1 MPDEIATRAHLLL
14 MLGLVAGLA
23 LIPVVGWLW
32 RLVTGAREGASAG
45 TAVGGGLWAAC
56 LLYAAFEIG
65 GWVTSL
71 RQGAQAE
78 GRITGFEARK
88 TAVGPSGT
96 VAQARTA
103 TLVVPQ
109 IVFRTPDGREHRF
122 DALGGS
128 LEGRKV
134 GDRVTVRYDPANPA
148 SATTADFQN
157 ERGALAFFAWLGGIV
172 ALVAVWMGWGAVGD
186 LQRERASP
194 APGAR
199 GKARRAAVP
208 TQATGGFAVWR
219 DGPGQAWRPP
229 LRRAGL
235 LCLVLALVLPFVL
248 VELQDAHLLEVFGF
262 AFVGIAAALLC
273 FGLAA
278 ALERGAASAHVL
290 FGRLIGVAGFGG
302 FAFILWALRGG

>member
-32 RLVTGAREGASAG
+32 RKATGASEGTSAG
-45 TAVGGGLWAAC
+45 TAVGGGLWAGC
-56 LLYAAFEIG
+56 LLVAAFEIG

-71 RQGAQAE
+71 QQGAVAE
-78 GRITGFEARK
+78 GRIEGFEAEK
-88 TAVGPSGT
+88 VSIGPSGT
-96 VAQARTA
+96 VARARTA
-103 TLVVPQ
+103 TSVSPQ

-122 DALGGS
+122 EALGGS
-128 LEGRKV
+128 LEGREV

-148 SATTADFQN
+148 SATTVDFQN
-157 ERGALAFFAWLGGIV
+157 ERGALAFFAWLGGV
-172 ALVAVWMGWGAVGD
+172 AALISVWMGWGAIGD
-186 LQRERASP
+186 LRRERAE
-194 APGAR
+194 AAAAGRR
-199 GKARRAAVP
+199 GKAKRAAVS
-208 TQATGGFAVWR
+208 ATRFAAWR
-219 DGPGQAWRPP
+219 DGPRGQSWRAP

-235 LCLVLALVLPFVL
+235 LCIVLALVLPFVL
-248 VELQDAHLLEVFGF
+248 VELQGTHLLDVFGF
-262 AFVGIAAALLC
+262 AFVGVAAALLC

-302 FAFILWALRGG
+302 FALILWALRGG